1 MFEYFLWNFSGSWA
15 FGIEGLSNSLF
26 WIPSRRPAKR
36 TGCHA
41 GKGAEPRAVPNLLV
55 KNANAKG
62 VRIIGSPSILRWSGR
77 ASHLKTTKNHQ
88 TQGQC
93 RISWDRKQSLLV
105 DPIRAPT
112 RDNAS
117 RLGGLAPRELRTL
130 KPDAT
135 RRYQPH
141 ARRLSKRRRS
151 HGNALD
157 AHDKVA
163 SYVGKE
169 AGPSRIGMGHA
180 RSDMFHMF
188 SMLPDNQRP
197 VK

>member
-1 MFEYFLWNFSGSWA
+1 MQTDCGRPHQRHHTHTHFFF
-15 FGIEGLSNSLF
+15 SLF

-41 GKGAEPRAVPNLLV
+41 GKGAEPRAVPNLVV

-77 ASHLKTTKNHQ
+77 ASHLELQKNHQ

-130 KPDAT
+130 NPDAPVAAFRTLDDCQSGEDPIAAAETLTT
-135 RRYQPH
+135 R
-141 ARRLSKRRRS
+141 
-151 HGNALD
+151 
-157 AHDKVA
+157 
-163 SYVGKE
+163 
-169 AGPSRIGMGHA
+169 
-180 RSDMFHMF
+180 
-188 SMLPDNQRP
+188 
-197 VK
+197 

>member
-1 MFEYFLWNFSGSWA
+1 MPCWKRCRAACCAESG
-15 FGIEGLSNSLF
+15 G
-26 WIPSRRPAKR
+26 
-36 TGCHA
+36 
-41 GKGAEPRAVPNLLV
+41 
-55 KNANAKG
+55 KNANAKAS
-62 VRIIGSPSILRWSGR
+62 GSSG
-77 ASHLKTTKNHQ
+77 HLLYFDGQDEQVTLKLQKNHQ

-135 RRYQPH
+135 RRYLPL
-141 ARRLSKRRRS
+141 ARRLSKRRRP

>member
-1 MFEYFLWNFSGSWA
+1 MPCWKRCRAACCAESG
-15 FGIEGLSNSLF
+15 G
-26 WIPSRRPAKR
+26 
-36 TGCHA
+36 
-41 GKGAEPRAVPNLLV
+41 

-77 ASHLKTTKNHQ
+77 ASHLETTKNHQ

-130 KPDAT
+130 RPDAT

-188 SMLPDNQRP
+188 SMLQANKKPVNQTSSYVSMFP
-197 VK
+197 